1 MNTKIPN
8 SELNRLSV
16 DEFKSSDKTPI
27 YIVLDNIRSAQN
39 VGSFFRTMDAFRCT
53 ELILCG
59 ITAKPPHR
67 EINKT
72 ALGASE
78 SVNWNYFEST
88 IEAIEELKAN
98 GISTWAVEQTE
109 KAIQLNA
116 FTISDEKPIA
126 LVFGNEVK
134 GVSQKVIDIC
144 DGSLEVPQ
152 FGSKHSLNI
161 SVCAGIVIWDIFAK
175 NYLVRMAES

>member
-8 SELNRLSV
+8 SDLNRLSL
-16 DEFKSSDKTPI
+16 DEFKRADKTPI

-39 VGSFFRTMDAFRCT
+39 VGSVFRTMDAFRCKQ
-53 ELILCG
+53 LVLCG
-59 ITAKPPHR
+59 ISARPPHR

-78 SVNWNYFEST
+78 TVNWRYAENTLDAVSQ
-88 IEAIEELKAN
+88 LQ
-98 GISTWAVEQTE
+98 GMGVSVWAVEQTE
-109 KAIQLNA
+109 GSVLL
-116 FTISDEKPIA
+116 SDFSVEINKPIA

-134 GVSQKVIDIC
+134 GVAQDVIDQC
-144 DGSLEVPQ
+144 DGSLEIPQ

-161 SVCAGIVIWDIFAK
+161 SVCAGIVIWDIFDK
-175 NYLVRMAES
+175 KYRSRMAES

>member
-8 SELNRLSV
+8 SELKRLSL
-16 DEFKSSDKTPI
+16 DEFKEADKTPI
-27 YIVLDNIRSAQN
+27 FIVLDNIRSAQN
-39 VGSFFRTMDAFRCT
+39 VGSVFRTMDAFRCE

-59 ITAKPPHR
+59 ISARPPHR

-78 SVNWNYFEST
+78 SVNWRYHDNTLDAVS
-88 IEAIEELKAN
+88 ELQEM
-98 GISTWAVEQTE
+98 GVSVWAVEQTE
-109 KAIQLNA
+109 QSVLLNEFSLKTNNA
-116 FTISDEKPIA
+116 IA

-134 GVSQKVIDIC
+134 GVAQDVVDQC
-144 DGSLEVPQ
+144 NGSLEIPQ

-161 SVCAGIVIWDIFAK
+161 SVCAGIVIWDIFDK
-175 NYLVRMAES
+175 KYRSRMAES